1 MTFLSILGTIAGLGI
16 LMFVPLSKDWLI
28 RHAWRAFG
36 GILFGA
42 GLVGFIFTIA

>member
-1 MTFLSILGTIAGLGI
+1 MTFLSILGIIAGLGI

-28 RHAWRAFG
+28 RQVWRALG
-36 GILFGA
+36 GVLFSV